1 MIWRKIRN
9 IRTKPPTE
17 KNSKTH
23 ATIINGKVVPVI
35 QISNLF
41 NNEKDNKR
49 EPTVGVGL
57 HRMLTTNRKQPNR
70 LKDRNPER

>member
-1 MIWRKIRN
+1 MAKF
-9 IRTKPPTE
+9 
-17 KNSKTH
+17 
-23 ATIINGKVVPVI
+23 VPVI

-70 LKDRNPER
+70 LKDRTRKMIVVYKQFVVIVRWIRK